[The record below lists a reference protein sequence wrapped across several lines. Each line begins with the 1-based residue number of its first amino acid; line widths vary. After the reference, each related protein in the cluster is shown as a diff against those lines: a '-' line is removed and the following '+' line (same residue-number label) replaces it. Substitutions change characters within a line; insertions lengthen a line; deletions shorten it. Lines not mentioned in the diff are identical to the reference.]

1 MIKDSKYIKTNILN
15 SLYLLINKLNG
26 CFEEINRNKYL
37 MLVPSNESK
46 EKNSYRSITKNSDH
60 YDEKYVKIKMNSDD
74 ELQVKI
80 MEISSM
86 MLVVRAVLHEN
97 NK

>member
-1 MIKDSKYIKTNILN
+1 M
-15 SLYLLINKLNG
+15 INKLNG

-46 EKNSYRSITKNSDH
+46 EKNSNRSITKNSDR
-60 YDEKYVKIKMNSDD
+60 YDEKYVKIKINSDD
-74 ELQVKI
+74 ELRVEM

>member
-1 MIKDSKYIKTNILN
+1 M
-15 SLYLLINKLNG
+15 INKLNG

-46 EKNSYRSITKNSDH
+46 EKNSYRSITKNLDH
-60 YDEKYVKIKMNSDD
+60 YDEKYVKIKINSDD
-74 ELQVKI
+74 ELRVKM

-86 MLVVRAVLHEN
+86 MLVVELCYMKITN
-97 NK
+97 NIQKIS

>member
-1 MIKDSKYIKTNILN
+1 M
-15 SLYLLINKLNG
+15 INKLNG

-60 YDEKYVKIKMNSDD
+60 YDEKYVKIKINSDD
-74 ELQVKI
+74 ELRVKM

-86 MLVVRAVLHEN
+86 MLVVKLCYMKITN
-97 NK
+97 NIQKIS

>member
-1 MIKDSKYIKTNILN
+1 M
-15 SLYLLINKLNG
+15 INKLNG
-26 CFEEINRNKYL
+26 CFEEVNRNKYL

-46 EKNSYRSITKNSDH
+46 EKNSNRSITKNSDR
-60 YDEKYVKIKMNSDD
+60 YDEKYVKIKINSDD
-74 ELQVKI
+74 ELRVEM

>member
-1 MIKDSKYIKTNILN
+1 M
-15 SLYLLINKLNG
+15 INKLNG

-46 EKNSYRSITKNSDH
+46 GKNRNRSITKNSDH
-60 YDEKYVKIKMNSDD
+60 YDEKYVKIKINSDD
-74 ELQVKI
+74 ELRVKT

>member
-1 MIKDSKYIKTNILN
+1 M
-15 SLYLLINKLNG
+15 INKLNG

-46 EKNSYRSITKNSDH
+46 GKNRNRSITKNSDH
-60 YDEKYVKIKMNSDD
+60 YDEKYAKIKINSDD
-74 ELQVKI
+74 ELRVKM

>member
-1 MIKDSKYIKTNILN
+1 M
-15 SLYLLINKLNG
+15 INKLNG

-46 EKNSYRSITKNSDH
+46 GKNRNRSITKNSDH
-60 YDEKYVKIKMNSDD
+60 YDEKYVKIKINSDD
-74 ELQVKI
+74 ELRVKM

>member
-1 MIKDSKYIKTNILN
+1 
-15 SLYLLINKLNG
+15 
-26 CFEEINRNKYL
+26 
-37 MLVPSNESK
+37 MLVPPNESK
-46 EKNSYRSITKNSDH
+46 EKNSNRSITKNSDH

-86 MLVVRAVLHEN
+86 MVLVRAVLHEN

>member
-1 MIKDSKYIKTNILN
+1 M
-15 SLYLLINKLNG
+15 INKLNG

-46 EKNSYRSITKNSDH
+46 GKNRNRSITKNSDH
-60 YDEKYVKIKMNSDD
+60 YDEKYVKIKINSDD
-74 ELQVKI
+74 ELRVKT

-86 MLVVRAVLHEN
+86 MLFVRAVLHEN

>member
-1 MIKDSKYIKTNILN
+1 M
-15 SLYLLINKLNG
+15 INKLNG

-37 MLVPSNESK
+37 MLVLSNESK
-46 EKNSYRSITKNSDH
+46 EKNSNRSITKNSDR
-60 YDEKYVKIKMNSDD
+60 YDEKYVKIKINSDD
-74 ELQVKI
+74 ELRVEM

>member
-1 MIKDSKYIKTNILN
+1 M
-15 SLYLLINKLNG
+15 INKLNG

-46 EKNSYRSITKNSDH
+46 EKNSNRSITKNSDR
-60 YDEKYVKIKMNSDD
+60 YDEKYVKIKINSDD
-74 ELQVKI
+74 ELRVEM

-86 MLVVRAVLHEN
+86 MLVVRAVLPEN

>member
-1 MIKDSKYIKTNILN
+1 M
-15 SLYLLINKLNG
+15 INKLNG

-46 EKNSYRSITKNSDH
+46 EKNSNRSITKNSDR
-60 YDEKYVKIKMNSDD
+60 YDEKYVKIKINSDD
-74 ELQVKI
+74 ELRVKM

-86 MLVVRAVLHEN
+86 MLVVELCYMKITN
-97 NK
+97 NIQKIS